1 MPPLY
6 LCIFLLADILFAAT
20 GGLLVAVVLISKRD
34 MVAPTA
40 ETVAPNLLLAHAP
53 LNSALF
59 DAGLI
64 FFTFIVSIFGLIF
77 TTKRVWLKV
86 HCWMVLGCIIVTL
99 VIGLQIWF
107 STLKTRANLAVMWDA
122 ESPQMQH
129 LLQERWDCCGYMT
142 IPFQTDSTCPSLLVA
157 SKKPDCVGPF
167 SEFANGFLDQVFT
180 AMFGM
185 VALNVILLLGGLV
198 VLKKREEEERYRHID
213 EKSKY
218 TRI

>member
-1 MPPLY
+1 MLPLY
-6 LCIFLLADILFAAT
+6 LCIFLLADVMFAAT
-20 GGLLVAVVLISKRD
+20 GGLLIAVVLISKRD
-34 MVAPTA
+34 MVAPTT

-64 FFTFIVSIFGLIF
+64 FFTFLVSIFGLIF
-77 TTKRVWLKV
+77 TTKRAWLKV

-122 ESPQMQH
+122 ESPQMQD
-129 LLQERWDCCGYMT
+129 LLQER
-142 IPFQTDSTCPSLLVA
+142 TDSTCPSPLVA
-157 SKKPDCVGPF
+157 SEKPDCVGPF
-167 SEFANGFLDQVFT
+167 SEFANGFLDQVFS

-185 VALNVILLLGGLV
+185 V

-213 EKSKY
+213 EKSNY